1 MLISSFT
8 NFWMMNRMTSGM
20 TILAGTLI
28 ATILIMMTV
37 PIVFA
42 ATPAF
47 TIVNFGIV
55 DKNPSMTVEGI
66 AGSEIPNTPGGGEW
80 EIFAYVFY
88 TDDGIY
94 AVTSHPEIEDS
105 NEVKNDSDWHAHKV
119 QLNDENCIIE
129 RNEKGKAA
137 LDGNTVSV
145 KQTKATAVTKV
156 LTGEFAADVGK
167 DACLEG
173 LFDSQE

>member
-1 MLISSFT
+1 VED
-8 NFWMMNRMTSGM
+8 
-20 TILAGTLI
+20 I
-28 ATILIMMTV
+28 A
-37 PIVFA
+37 F
-42 ATPAF
+42 
-47 TIVNFGIV
+47 
-55 DKNPSMTVEGI
+55 
-66 AGSEIPNTPGGGEW
+66 
-80 EIFAYVFY
+80 VFY

-119 QLNDENCIIE
+119 QLNDENCIID

-156 LTGEFAADVGK
+156 LTGEFAADVEK
-167 DACLEG
+167 DACLEAV
-173 LFDSQE
+173 FDSQE